1 MRAGAQVCSVQRVD
15 LRAEREHGACGL
27 SSGVVARVALLLVFG
42 AVVGQGQDR
51 DRMVPRPGS
60 MLHTCTECVRAGLGW
75 SLRHSACSVGFA
87 NRKCPLC
94 WRSLA
99 GSELELTSPPGLS
112 MSTFSVS
119 GRPIISQFRPSSP
132 RQAAECAML
141 VPGNALQSVDGRAVR
156 SRAGA
161 QDGAVEGLT
170 PAEAVAAMHGDKWPL
185 RLTFT
190 TTSEELPA
198 KSGAVGVQPSASDPS
213 YKSMD
218 QSRKLGFDDEQA
230 RKRAMHITAL
240 LPPETLAVAN
250 EEADEWELRRRQLLG
265 QVHTTEQTSRPQPR
279 LTPPS
284 PPPPRRRHF
293 SDERPAETRLAW
305 KRNKRGQEAV
315 NKAAQKKQ
323 AEEYRTAMMT
333 LTTMLHECD
342 PVYLGAQIGW
352 TAEVFRKSLS
362 PTTTGVICEVDMV
375 AVDAICGDEANECLK
390 ILADLADHPEPGLG
404 WTKPGAVLL
413 SALDEA
419 AAAAEEE
426 DQKRPTEAARKSEP
440 QSESTAVPDD
450 SCQKDGTRTADGIN
464 DGDKD
469 VAVAGTSIWSLFFG

>member
-1 MRAGAQVCSVQRVD
+1 MS
-15 LRAEREHGACGL
+15 
-27 SSGVVARVALLLVFG
+27 
-42 AVVGQGQDR
+42 
-51 DRMVPRPGS
+51 RPGS

-99 GSELELTSPPGLS
+99 GSELEIAAPPGLS
-112 MSTFSVS
+112 LSTFSAS

-141 VPGNALQSVDGRAVR
+141 VPGNALQSVDGRVVR
-156 SRAGA
+156 SHTGA
-161 QDGAVEGLT
+161 QEGDLT
-170 PAEAVAAMHGDKWPL
+170 PADAVAAMHGDKWPL

-190 TTSEELPA
+190 TSSEELPPKA
-198 KSGAVGVQPSASDPS
+198 GGSSSGGVQQVASDPPRRRTEP
-213 YKSMD
+213 
-218 QSRKLGFDDEQA
+218 SRKLGYDEDQA
-230 RKRAMHITAL
+230 RQRAVHITAL
-240 LPPETLAVAN
+240 LPPESLAVAD

-265 QVHTTEQTSRPQPR
+265 QVHTPEQTSRPHVR
-279 LTPPS
+279 RPP
-284 PPPPRRRHF
+284 RHF
-293 SDERPAETRLAW
+293 SDERPAEIRSAW
-305 KRNKRGQEAV
+305 TKHKRGEEAA

-323 AEEYRTAMMT
+323 AEEYRTAMLT

-342 PVYLGAQIGW
+342 PVYLGSQIGW

-362 PTTTGVICEVDMV
+362 PTTTGVVCEVDIV

-413 SALDEA
+413 ASLDKA
-419 AAAAEEE
+419 VAAAEEQ
-426 DQKRPTEAARKSEP
+426 DQKHPMELAAQSELALQSEP
-440 QSESTAVPDD
+440 QPESDG
-450 SCQKDGTRTADGIN
+450 SCHKEGTRMAETIDDDQEA
-464 DGDKD
+464 
-469 VAVAGTSIWSLFFG
+469 AVAGTSIWSLFFG

>member
-1 MRAGAQVCSVQRVD
+1 M
-15 LRAEREHGACGL
+15 
-27 SSGVVARVALLLVFG
+27 
-42 AVVGQGQDR
+42 
-51 DRMVPRPGS
+51 PRPGS

-99 GSELELTSPPGLS
+99 GSELEIAAPPGLS
-112 MSTFSVS
+112 LSTFSAS

-156 SRAGA
+156 SHTGA
-161 QDGAVEGLT
+161 QEGDLT
-170 PAEAVAAMHGDKWPL
+170 PAEAAAAMHGDKWPL

-190 TTSEELPA
+190 ASTEELPPKA
-198 KSGAVGVQPSASDPS
+198 GGASGSAGGLQQVASDPPRMRTEP
-213 YKSMD
+213 KE
-218 QSRKLGFDDEQA
+218 RKLGYDEEQA
-230 RKRAMHITAL
+230 RQRAVHITAL
-240 LPPETLAVAN
+240 LPPESLAVAD

-265 QVHTTEQTSRPQPR
+265 QVHTPEQTSRPHAR
-279 LTPPS
+279 TPS
-284 PPPPRRRHF
+284 PRHF
-293 SDERPAETRLAW
+293 SDERPAEIRSAW
-305 KRNKRGQEAV
+305 KKHKRGQEAA

-323 AEEYRTAMMT
+323 AEEYRTAMVT

-342 PVYLGAQIGW
+342 PVYLGSQIGW

-362 PTTTGVICEVDMV
+362 PTTTGVVCEVDIV

-413 SALDEA
+413 ASLDEA
-419 AAAAEEE
+419 VAAAEEQ
-426 DQKRPTEAARKSEP
+426 DQKRPMEPAAQPELAPQSEP
-440 QSESTAVPDD
+440 QPESEG
-450 SCQKDGTRTADGIN
+450 SCTKEGTRIAETISDGREE
-464 DGDKD
+464 
-469 VAVAGTSIWSLFFG
+469 ASVAGTSIWSLFFG